1 MNFFCYNQRIH
12 VQGQICGHSFTIKNS
27 IESHDIGFSWKE
39 DILKEESS
47 ISPKPKFYLL
57 ETSEHLLVICL
68 WPIFDFERWRR
79 LEEREKKSIH
89 ILFCLVCVYIY
100 NEALM
105 RLYTKHQLHSIDIAE
120 QQHFTE
126 ATMGRKNMKHED
138 FPKEEKK
145 ERHAKNAEKNATD
158 QDINVCAEAFI
169 KNFRHHLL
177 LQRLQSMDN
186 LNQTISREH

>member
-1 MNFFCYNQRIH
+1 
-12 VQGQICGHSFTIKNS
+12 
-27 IESHDIGFSWKE
+27 
-39 DILKEESS
+39 
-47 ISPKPKFYLL
+47 
-57 ETSEHLLVICL
+57 
-68 WPIFDFERWRR
+68 
-79 LEEREKKSIH
+79 
-89 ILFCLVCVYIY
+89 
-100 NEALM
+100 
-105 RLYTKHQLHSIDIAE
+105 
-120 QQHFTE
+120 
-126 ATMGRKNMKHED
+126 MGRKNMKHED